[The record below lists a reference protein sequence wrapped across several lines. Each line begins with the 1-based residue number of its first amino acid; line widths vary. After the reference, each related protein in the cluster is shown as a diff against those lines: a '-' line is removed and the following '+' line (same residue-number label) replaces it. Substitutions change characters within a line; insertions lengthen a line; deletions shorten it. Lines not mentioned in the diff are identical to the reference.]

1 MRAFVVR
8 TVGFDNRR
16 PHLRRHH
23 RHHQQQQQQPQQP
36 QPQPQ
41 PHARTCAHVATS
53 FFCPQGP
60 GMASRPVRS
69 GWLLKSGA
77 ARCLRF
83 GQTRWR
89 SVRFAQRADR
99 VRRAE
104 GRALADLSVLCDRTQ
119 PRRDLREVLGLPR
132 VTAGV
137 SGTREHMMR
146 CVAHGVAGANH
157 RAPVLAFVRPPGLC
171 LPQVLRGRARAQHKQ
186 TIGGEPPWYS
196 STPSVLSPLLLA
208 AGTVW
213 PSSRPKGSSGC
224 TRLCTLSHSSRLTL
238 AFGRAV

>member
-1 MRAFVVR
+1 
-8 TVGFDNRR
+8 
-16 PHLRRHH
+16 
-23 RHHQQQQQQPQQP
+23 
-36 QPQPQ
+36 
-41 PHARTCAHVATS
+41 
-53 FFCPQGP
+53 
-60 GMASRPVRS
+60 MASQPVRS
-69 GWLLKSGA
+69 GWLLRSGA

-137 SGTREHMMR
+137 SGTREHRMR

-171 LPQVLRGRARAQHKQ
+171 LPQVLCGRARGRRVLPAARASALCH
-186 TIGGEPPWYS
+186 TRHASPWHSGERCKAAASPSMCHACVLACVRESRVHLYS
-196 STPSVLSPLLLA
+196 SLRHHSARGAPPPPAQRACLA
-208 AGTVW
+208 ART
-213 PSSRPKGSSGC
+213 
-224 TRLCTLSHSSRLTL
+224 
-238 AFGRAV
+238 AVDLMLRRRRS